1 MGHREKVGYRSFRTG
16 HLRLASLRHTP
27 STLDHFW
34 STVQISPLYTAMNKL
49 SPLARVIA
57 PVHPRAIRRC
67 MASSSKTPSPVIFSG
82 IQPSGTPHVRHSR
95 CFVDCTDV
103 QLGNYLGLFLP
114 FLELQKNSAPGTPV
128 YLSIVGLHAIT
139 MLRKPEDLRN
149 DRRDMLAVLIA
160 AGVDPERT
168 CLYFQEDVSLV
179 LSPLR
184 EHHAPRCDAF
194 AHVRFVNTQS
204 SRGC

>member
-1 MGHREKVGYRSFRTG
+1 MYGFIVQVAFPG
-16 HLRLASLRHTP
+16 HLLRYSAVRNP
-27 STLDHFW
+27 S
-34 STVQISPLYTAMNKL
+34 
-49 SPLARVIA
+49 
-57 PVHPRAIRRC
+57 C
-67 MASSSKTPSPVIFSG
+67 PSFKVLGRP
-82 IQPSGTPHVRHSR
+82 
-95 CFVDCTDV
+95 TDV

-168 CLYFQEDVSLV
+168 CLYFQEDVSFA
-179 LSPLR
+179 LSPLHER
-184 EHHAPRCDAF
+184 HAPCCCAF
-194 AHVRFVNTQS
+194 AHVRFENTQS
-204 SRGC
+204 WRGC